1 MAGIYYNQQPGTGLG
16 GAVTRDPRYNFDPRT
31 VSDQAQ
37 GGILPPWVIPG
48 VAGAGAAATGLGI
61 WAMRRAGQSTYVPK
75 AYPASSGAFN
85 PGSFNVGYG
94 NGLGTPPAMTP
105 TPSGLATQGN
115 AITGLRPTISSEFQT
130 AELLN
135 TQQAQAAAQRL
146 AAQRS
151 IGNPMSIGSSA
162 GIPSTGG
169 EWAMDGMGGAQRA
182 IGPQGAIGGAQ
193 SSALGHTP
201 AINGATSTVDSA
213 TMQALRG
220 GQPLALNTGPPGS
233 GFALGDAGAVSS
245 AARPAVSYAELG
257 AGQPLALN
265 TGPPGAGFD
274 LGEAG
279 TVTSASR
286 PITGSMALEPYLG
299 GAASGA
305 ADAAGASAAS
315 PGFWSRLKSNALLR
329 NTAPDA
335 MAEGMGAAPALTGAA
350 RAKSYAG
357 MAGKGLARG
366 FGGMAIIGTANQLA
380 DALPVGSN
388 ARPGVRSMGNV
399 AGATMMMPII
409 GGLGSSGSA
418 AAAATAA
425 QAAGA
430 GGVGA
435 GMASAA
441 LNPTTAA
448 LLGVPLAEGFSRTG
462 AGNEVINAGRNAS
475 DNTWANLAANA
486 VPLLQAEQIGSKLSS
501 LFGGGDGRIDL
512 SNRTDSTVFDI
523 FGGEGGG
530 AQAMTPEQQ
539 QQRIAQTSPDALM
552 KVTTDYGL
560 SPEMSAKLVDNYRKS
575 MVLAQAQGGIPLQ
588 VGADGKLSD
597 GTLAKDKPGVRA
609 VTDAQG
615 KTSYVSSDP
624 ADIQEAVYTR
634 SLQEIPLLAQQQSQ
648 EEDYMRKQALMQ
660 AQLEEAIPQYF
671 GGASWAADPTAQMLA
686 AASIRDIPSRY
697 VQAQSMQTQQGI
709 NSQIEQAQIQQ
720 MLAQQYPELFGRQSS
735 SQPATLDAAINNG

>member
-1 MAGIYYNQQPGTGLG
+1 MAGLSSPAGTMPRLPTWSPPPLPAWQGPSIWSAGPSTIPSSVPTVGNPDIARLVQSRVTGQAPGLSAAQWQPIASQAEAAAVRSAQALPGALNPNLASLPYNPLPSWTPPTAAPDATTSWASQNGLNWSQLRPSASTSTPGLTTGFTNPY
-16 GAVTRDPRYNFDPRT
+16 AD
-31 VSDQAQ
+31 
-37 GGILPPWVIPG
+37 
-48 VAGAGAAATGLGI
+48 VAG
-61 WAMRRAGQSTYVPK
+61 V
-75 AYPASSGAFN
+75 
-85 PGSFNVGYG
+85 
-94 NGLGTPPAMTP
+94 
-105 TPSGLATQGN
+105 
-115 AITGLRPTISSEFQT
+115 
-130 AELLN
+130 
-135 TQQAQAAAQRL
+135 QAAAM
-146 AAQRS
+146 
-151 IGNPMSIGSSA
+151 P
-162 GIPSTGG
+162 
-169 EWAMDGMGGAQRA
+169 
-182 IGPQGAIGGAQ
+182 
-193 SSALGHTP
+193 P
-201 AINGATSTVDSA
+201 AS
-213 TMQALRG
+213 
-220 GQPLALNTGPPGS
+220 GS
-233 GFALGDAGAVSS
+233 GFYNFPGS
-245 AARPAVSYAELG
+245 AA
-257 AGQPLALN
+257 
-265 TGPPGAGFD
+265 
-274 LGEAG
+274 
-279 TVTSASR
+279 
-286 PITGSMALEPYLG
+286 
-299 GAASGA
+299 
-305 ADAAGASAAS
+305 ASAGES
-315 PGFWSRLKSNALLR
+315 PGFLQGLKSNALLR

-357 MAGKGLARG
+357 MGVKGLVRG
-366 FGGMAIIGTANQLA
+366 AGGMAIIGTANQLA

-709 NSQIEQAQIQQ
+709 ESQIKQAQIQQ

-735 SQPATLDAAINNG
+735 SQPATLDAAMNPQ

>member
-1 MAGIYYNQQPGTGLG
+1 MAGVGLYTPNSGPLVFPNSGPLIFPGQQAAGPSQLFVPQSLTPGVPRTNFQLGPTGPLQTPSVPNFRLG
-16 GAVTRDPRYNFDPRT
+16 ETGPLITQRGAVGAGPT
-31 VSDQAQ
+31 
-37 GGILPPWVIPG
+37 GIWDVPQNLPPAVEATPRVTYANLRESMFGPRVTDHIGSSTWNSEMPN
-48 VAGAGAAATGLGI
+48 VAGA
-61 WAMRRAGQSTYVPK
+61 S
-75 AYPASSGAFN
+75 
-85 PGSFNVGYG
+85 
-94 NGLGTPPAMTP
+94 
-105 TPSGLATQGN
+105 
-115 AITGLRPTISSEFQT
+115 
-130 AELLN
+130 
-135 TQQAQAAAQRL
+135 
-146 AAQRS
+146 
-151 IGNPMSIGSSA
+151 
-162 GIPSTGG
+162 
-169 EWAMDGMGGAQRA
+169 
-182 IGPQGAIGGAQ
+182 
-193 SSALGHTP
+193 
-201 AINGATSTVDSA
+201 
-213 TMQALRG
+213 
-220 GQPLALNTGPPGS
+220 
-233 GFALGDAGAVSS
+233 SS
-245 AARPAVSYAELG
+245 AARASFNPTLATNYAAPAWNPTVGGE
-257 AGQPLALN
+257 
-265 TGPPGAGFD
+265 TGFLQG
-274 LGEAG
+274 
-279 TVTSASR
+279 
-286 PITGSMALEPYLG
+286 
-299 GAASGA
+299 
-305 ADAAGASAAS
+305 
-315 PGFWSRLKSNALLR
+315 LKSNALLR

-512 SNRTDSTVFDI
+512 NNRTNDTVFDV
-523 FGGEGGG
+523 FGGEHGG

-560 SPEMSAKLVDNYRKS
+560 DPAMAARLVENYRKS
-575 MVLAQAQGGIPLQ
+575 VVLTTAQGGVPLETT
-588 VGADGKLSD
+588 ADGKLAD
-597 GTLAKDKPGVRA
+597 GSLASDKPNVRK
-609 VTDAQG
+609 VTDAEG
-615 KTSYVSSDP
+615 KTTYISSDP

-735 SQPATLDAAINNG
+735 SQPATLDAAMAQ